1 MILLDSNIFIYAA
14 LPEHIF
20 LREMMRK
27 RVLATSMVS
36 RIEVLGYHRMTLEQ
50 ADFLERLLDMAELLS
65 LSFPIAERAVLLR
78 QQRRMSLGDAIV
90 AATALEYGMPLWT
103 RNSKDFSWV
112 AGLVV
117 HDPFNNISAVGES
130 PAQSTETE

>member
-112 AGLVV
+112 VGLVV
-117 HDPFNNISAVGES
+117 HDPFNNISAVGGS